1 MQKQEPGES
10 LAMFVADRTLPGMTE
25 ELLAEVQRL
34 LHQATSRVSSTG
46 RMVRYL
52 QCLYFPDEDRCI
64 CVFEADDLAT
74 VRRVNEIA
82 QVPFRRI
89 CPAIEYRVGS

>member
-1 MQKQEPGES
+1 VQKQEPGES

-52 QCLYFPDEDRCI
+52 QCLHFPDDHRCI
-64 CVFEADDLAT
+64 CVFEADDLET

-82 QVPFRRI
+82 QVPFHRI
-89 CPAIEYRVGS
+89 SPAIEYRCDS